1 MILKEIKNLVTF
13 LENDVTEVETI
24 LSHLVLKV
32 LHPLN
37 ATSAM
42 ISEVTLDNFVQNVTA
57 FGISNRVLAT
67 CGDSIYLH
75 DRYPKTDAIRDGQ
88 IILINSLPHWPVEYT
103 NLGNSPHLE
112 NEKTYICFP
121 LEKNDTPFAVIG
133 IYFMPR
139 LEKNESLFE
148 SLDLISS
155 ILSPHLY
162 KILREPE
169 SSFFKRLLKK
179 LPAVSTNSGNE
190 LTTRQKLILSMV
202 AKNFTNAKIGDDLG
216 YSESTIRQ
224 EVRKIY
230 QILNCEGRSQA
241 IEIYFKNLSSEKY
254 QNESMGL
261 APKNKE

>member
-1 MILKEIKNLVTF
+1 MILKEIKNLVEF
-13 LENDVTEVETI
+13 LENDVTELETI

-57 FGISNRVLAT
+57 FGISNRVLET

-75 DRYPKTDAIRDGQ
+75 DKFPKTDAIKDGE
-88 IILINSLPHWPVEYT
+88 IILVNSLPDWPVEYT
-103 NLGNSPHLE
+103 NLRSLPHPE
-112 NEKTYICFP
+112 MEKSYICFP
-121 LEKNDTPFAVIG
+121 IEKNDTPFAVIG

-148 SLDLISS
+148 CLDLISS

-162 KILREPE
+162 KILREPQ
-169 SSFFKRLLKK
+169 SSFFTRLFKK
-179 LPAVSTNSGNE
+179 PPEIPTNTGDE
-190 LTTRQKLILSMV
+190 LTTRQEIILSMV

-230 QILNCEGRSQA
+230 QILKCAGRSQA
-241 IEIYFKNLSSEKY
+241 IEIFFKRLSSSKNHE
-254 QNESMGL
+254 QSMGL